1 VRIFYLGES
10 MKDSTTR
17 KAALNNQRFASGKLL
32 AAGLVAALAFL
43 LSELPGHSG
52 LRLLAG
58 DQDASTANLVTETIH
73 YDSGG
78 FNIDA
83 FVAKPAGGGKH
94 SAVLV
99 IHDNHGLDD
108 SIRDIARQFA
118 AAGFLALAPDFTS
131 RLGGTRTPDQ
141 MAQAVDQLSP
151 NLSLQDTRAA
161 FNYLQKDAEVDDAN
175 ISTVGFGWGG
185 WRSFML
191 AASVPDLHRAVI
203 YCGSPPTQSFDEV
216 HAPVLAHYAQ
226 YDFRITG
233 NALLTEK
240 MMTEAGKKFTYFVY
254 PRVNRGF
261 YAPGMQY
268 NADAAK
274 LAWTRTLDF
283 LRK

>member
-1 VRIFYLGES
+1 

>member
-1 VRIFYLGES
+1 

-141 MAQAVDQLSP
+141 MAQAVDRLSP